1 MPEGLNLVEVFSSV
15 QGEGPYVGVPTLFVR
30 AGGCDLR
37 CRWCDSPQTWQPAE
51 GCRFELARG
60 SGRFRSTP
68 NPVSLEE
75 VVAAAEVLE
84 LAAHRFVSF
93 TGGEP
98 LLQVE
103 ALLALAGALR
113 QRGPR
118 IYLET
123 NGLAADALEGA
134 IDAFDVV
141 CMDWKLASDVRRSGE
156 AMHERPA
163 PFHDA
168 HERFLRVARRAPE
181 VIVKVVV
188 SCASRDAELDEMAE
202 CVAKVD
208 SAIPVIVQPVT
219 PFGPVEQAPSAA
231 RLLALV
237 ARLSRGLAD
246 VRLIAQTHRMLGVL

>member
-1 MPEGLNLVEVFSSV
+1 VSEGLNLVEVFSSV
-15 QGEGPYVGVPTLFVR
+15 QGEGPYVGMSTLFVR

-37 CRWCDSPQTWQPAE
+37 CRWCDSPQTWQPAAD
-51 GCRFELARG
+51 CRLELARG
-60 SGRFRSTP
+60 SGRFRRTP
-68 NPVSLEE
+68 NPVALEE
-75 VVAAAEVLE
+75 VMAAAEVLE
-84 LAAHRFVSF
+84 LASHRFVSF

-103 ALLALAGALR
+103 ALLELAGELR
-113 QRGPR
+113 PRGPR

-123 NGLAADALEGA
+123 NGLEADALERA

-141 CMDWKLASDVRRSGE
+141 CMDWKLESDVCRSDE
-156 AMHERPA
+156 ANRESVE
-163 PFHDA
+163 PFREA

-181 VIVKVVV
+181 AIVKVVV

-208 SAIPVIVQPVT
+208 SATPVILQPVT
-219 PFGPVEQAPSAA
+219 PFGPVEQAPSAE

-237 ARLSRGLAD
+237 ARLSRSLAD
-246 VRLIAQTHRMLGVL
+246 VRLIPQTHRSLGVL

>member
-1 MPEGLNLVEVFSSV
+1 V

-30 AGGCDLR
+30 VGGCDLR
-37 CRWCDSPQTWQPAE
+37 CAWCDSPQTWQPAAE
-51 GCRFELARG
+51 CRLELARG
-60 SGRFRSTP
+60 SGRFRSLP

-75 VVAAAEVLE
+75 VVAAAEALE
-84 LAAHRFVSF
+84 LTAHRFVSF

-113 QRGPR
+113 LRGPR

-123 NGLAADALEGA
+123 NGLAADALGHT

-141 CMDWKLASDVRRSGE
+141 CMDWKLASDVQRAGE
-156 AMHERPA
+156 PTHEGFE

-168 HERFLRVARRAPE
+168 HERFLQVARHAPE

-188 SCASRDAELDEMAE
+188 SSASRDAEHDEMAE
-202 CVAKVD
+202 RVAKVD

-219 PFGPVEQAPSAA
+219 PFGPVERAPSAE
-231 RLLALV
+231 RLLALM
-237 ARLSRGLAD
+237 ARLSRRLAD
-246 VRLIAQTHRMLGVL
+246 VRLIPQTHRGLGVL

>member
-30 AGGCDLR
+30 LGGCDLR
-37 CRWCDSPQTWQPAE
+37 CRWCDSPQTWQPAAD
-51 GCRFELARG
+51 CRFELTRG
-60 SGRFRSTP
+60 SSRFRSTP
-68 NPVSLEE
+68 NPVSLEA
-75 VVAAAEVLE
+75 VVAAAEALE

-103 ALLALAGALR
+103 ALLALSGALR
-113 QRGPR
+113 PRGPR

-123 NGLAADALEGA
+123 NGLAADALERA

-141 CMDWKLASDVRRSGE
+141 CMDWKLASDVQGSGE
-156 AMHERPA
+156 

-168 HERFLRVARRAPE
+168 HERFLRVARCAPE
-181 VIVKVVV
+181 VILKVVV
-188 SCASRDAELDEMAE
+188 SSASRDAELDEMAE
-202 CVAKVD
+202 RVAKVD

-219 PFGPVEQAPSAA
+219 PFGPVEQAPSAE

-237 ARLSRGLAD
+237 ARLSHSLAD
-246 VRLIAQTHRMLGVL
+246 VRLIPQTHRRLGVL